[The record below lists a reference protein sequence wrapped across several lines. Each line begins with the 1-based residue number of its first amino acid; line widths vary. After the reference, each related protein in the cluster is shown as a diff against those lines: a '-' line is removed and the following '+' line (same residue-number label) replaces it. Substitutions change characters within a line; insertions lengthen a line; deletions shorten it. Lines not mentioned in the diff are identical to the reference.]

1 MREGKVNISSIGR
14 WLHAAKRTMEVYER
28 AREPCKTKFYMALPS
43 EKNDTQKRGYVQME
57 KVADLEVY
65 VQRMQKSF
73 MDKMFF
79 IDKIFEPIDTI
90 LDFGCANGV
99 LIRAMQYLF
108 PEYEYIGYDIS
119 EDMIR
124 KAKEL
129 LPECKF
135 YKEWNE
141 IAMDP
146 KETLINISSTLHEV
160 YSYGTEA
167 SVAEFWE
174 RIFGSGFK
182 YIAIRDMMVSENA
195 SGKADPADVERARKF
210 SEIFG
215 LSFQINN
222 DLEKKSSLEDKQNQ
236 IFTAKDIIGIE
247 KTILLLDNYKE
258 DMREMIKD
266 FPQNIYKEGLEDLI
280 NSL

>member
-1 MREGKVNISSIGR
+1 
-14 WLHAAKRTMEVYER
+14 
-28 AREPCKTKFYMALPS
+28 
-43 EKNDTQKRGYVQME
+43 ME

-108 PEYEYIGYDIS
+108 PEYAYMGYDIS
-119 EDMIR
+119 EDMIQ
-124 KAKEL
+124 KAQEL
-129 LPECKF
+129 LPECRF
-135 YKEWNE
+135 YKEWDE

-167 SVAEFWE
+167 SVAEFWD
-174 RIFGSGFK
+174 RVFGSGFK
-182 YIAIRDMMVSENA
+182 YIAIRDMMVSETA
-195 SGKADPADVERARKF
+195 TGAADPADVEKARKLYPEKLAEYESIWGSIEERF
-210 SEIFG
+210 NLIHYLLKYSYTENWEREVNENYLPLKVESLLRMIPEEYEIVYSEHYV
-215 LSFQINN
+215 LPYVKQQIKRDSGI
-222 DLEKKSSLEDKQNQ
+222 DL
-236 IFTAKDIIGIE
+236 KDATHF
-247 KTILLLDNYKE
+247 KILLKK
-258 DMREMIKD
+258 KD
-266 FPQNIYKEGLEDLI
+266 ECSN
-280 NSL
+280 

>member
-1 MREGKVNISSIGR
+1 LQRILKPWYNHIVYRKFRQKS
-14 WLHAAKRTMEVYER
+14 EVIH
-28 AREPCKTKFYMALPS
+28 
-43 EKNDTQKRGYVQME
+43 VE
-57 KVADLEVY
+57 KVPDLEVY
-65 VQRMQKSF
+65 VQQMQKSF

-129 LPECKF
+129 LPDCKF

-167 SVAEFWE
+167 SVAEFWD
-174 RIFGSGFK
+174 RVFGSGFK
-182 YIAIRDMMVSENA
+182 YIAIRDMMVSESA
-195 SGKADPADVERARKF
+195 IGKADPSDVEKARKIF
-210 SEIFG
+210 PEKLAEYESIWGSIEDRFHLVHYLLKYSYTENWDREVNENYLPLTVEALLRKIPEKYEIVYSEHYV
-215 LSFQINN
+215 LPYVKQQIKR
-222 DLEKKSSLEDKQNQ
+222 DS
-236 IFTAKDIIGIE
+236 GIE
-247 KTILLLDNYKE
+247 LKDATHFKILLK
-258 DMREMIKD
+258 RKD
-266 FPQNIYKEGLEDLI
+266 
-280 NSL
+280 

>member
-1 MREGKVNISSIGR
+1 
-14 WLHAAKRTMEVYER
+14 
-28 AREPCKTKFYMALPS
+28 
-43 EKNDTQKRGYVQME
+43 ME

-167 SVAEFWE
+167 SVAEFWD
-174 RIFGSGFK
+174 RVFGSGFK
-182 YIAIRDMMVSENA
+182 YIAIRDMMVSETTT
-195 SGKADPADVERARKF
+195 GKADPADVEKARKLF
-210 SEIFG
+210 PEKLAEYESIWGSIEDRFQLVHYLLKYSYTENWDREVNENYLPLTVEALLRKIPEKYEIVYSEHYV
-215 LSFQINN
+215 LPYVKQQIKR
-222 DLEKKSSLEDKQNQ
+222 DS
-236 IFTAKDIIGIE
+236 GIE
-247 KTILLLDNYKE
+247 LKDATHFKILLK
-258 DMREMIKD
+258 RKD
-266 FPQNIYKEGLEDLI
+266 
-280 NSL
+280 

>member
-1 MREGKVNISSIGR
+1 
-14 WLHAAKRTMEVYER
+14 
-28 AREPCKTKFYMALPS
+28 
-43 EKNDTQKRGYVQME
+43 ME
-57 KVADLEVY
+57 KVTDLEVY

-108 PEYEYIGYDIS
+108 PEYSYVGYDIS
-119 EDMIR
+119 EDMIK

-129 LPECKF
+129 LPECEF

-141 IAMDP
+141 IKADP

-174 RIFGSGFK
+174 RVFGSGFK
-182 YIAIRDMMVSENA
+182 YIAIRDMMVSETA
-195 SGKADPADVERARKF
+195 TGKADPADVEKARRLF
-210 SEIFG
+210 P
-215 LSFQINN
+215 
-222 DLEKKSSLEDKQNQ
+222 EKLAEYE
-236 IFTAKDIIGIE
+236 GILGVL
-247 KTILLLDNYKE
+247 KNVSI
-258 DMREMIKD
+258 
-266 FPQNIYKEGLEDLI
+266 
-280 NSL
+280 

>member
-1 MREGKVNISSIGR
+1 
-14 WLHAAKRTMEVYER
+14 
-28 AREPCKTKFYMALPS
+28 
-43 EKNDTQKRGYVQME
+43 ME

-108 PEYEYIGYDIS
+108 PEYAYMGYDIS
-119 EDMIR
+119 EDMIQ
-124 KAKEL
+124 KAQEL
-129 LPECKF
+129 LPECRF
-135 YKEWNE
+135 YKEWDE

-167 SVAEFWE
+167 SVAEFWD
-174 RIFGSGFK
+174 RVFGSGFK
-182 YIAIRDMMVSENA
+182 YIAIRDMMA
-195 SGKADPADVERARKF
+195 KHYLSGTIRLVEAVF
-210 SEIFG
+210 IAGAIGTGVATVYYLF
-215 LSFQINN
+215 INWN
-222 DLEKKSSLEDKQNQ
+222 VIIIKINLKQ
-236 IFTAKDIIGIE
+236 K
-247 KTILLLDNYKE
+247 Y
-258 DMREMIKD
+258 
-266 FPQNIYKEGLEDLI
+266 
-280 NSL
+280 